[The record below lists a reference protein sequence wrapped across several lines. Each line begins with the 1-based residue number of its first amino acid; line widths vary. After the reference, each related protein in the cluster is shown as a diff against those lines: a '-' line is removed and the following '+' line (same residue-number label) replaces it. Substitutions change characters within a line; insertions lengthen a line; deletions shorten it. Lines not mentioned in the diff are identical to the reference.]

1 MPPIVNDTPPKR
13 ANPTASAQ
21 LHAGRRGGAAIL
33 DQHAAPSAR
42 HQGHHRAR
50 PRPQRR
56 ARAPARRPATHRRTV
71 EPPSTVVVDDTVD
84 TEDPTAAPENEPNAA
99 ANVKSTAETGRIDGF
114 AGANGYDGIWHPAD
128 KSDGADAA
136 GADLADDDGDGS
148 SDNAGDDPAARPAAE
163 AAGARPTDTEPS
175 TGADTEPAKH

>member
-1 MPPIVNDTPPKR
+1 M
-13 ANPTASAQ
+13 
-21 LHAGRRGGAAIL
+21 
-33 DQHAAPSAR
+33 
-42 HQGHHRAR
+42 
-50 PRPQRR
+50 
-56 ARAPARRPATHRRTV
+56 
-71 EPPSTVVVDDTVD
+71 VVDDTAD
-84 TEDPTAAPENEPNAA
+84 KEDPTAQPGNEPDALP
-99 ANVKSTAETGRIDGF
+99 NVKSAGEAGRIDGF
-114 AGANGYDGIWHPAD
+114 AGVNGYDGIWHPAD